1 MVYGKCFVT
10 VLAVVGVALAA
21 PKSEEMSNVSISTR
35 TRRRFIDDNLRAPI
49 PSLPTTAIPFARC
62 RRSLLPLGTGP
73 NNAVAPAETSNVRNT
88 FRPAVPRNRELPMFV
103 CDSYGPPDVTRVSAK
118 VSRRRPCTKYKNDE
132 RPSID
137 FASRSLILRVA
148 DAADY
153 YVHGRHQR
161 PCIRTTNS
169 TCSRSRVKRFPYDR
183 NVDKVVFV

>member
-103 CDSYGPPDVTRVSAK
+103 RDSYGPPDVTRVSAK
-118 VSRRRPCTKYKNDE
+118 RRRLVVVVVRVRNTKMTNGH
-132 RPSID
+132 RSISLLVRW
-137 FASRSLILRVA
+137 FYASRTPPITTYTADTNVLVFEQQIVRVPVRA
-148 DAADY
+148 WNDF
-153 YVHGRHQR
+153 
-161 PCIRTTNS
+161 RTIET
-169 TCSRSRVKRFPYDR
+169 
-183 NVDKVVFV
+183 